1 VQTYT
6 ERGAPARRR
15 FMLCGARAADGAGS
29 SRLNGERRSFGE
41 DARDAPHGREGKGA
55 QAGQGQGASF
65 ASAGQLGSE
74 EERLRRATDSRPSD
88 LQGID
93 DAFAEHPC
101 AVLHGPLLLLL
112 PGTLFVSEHQ
122 VCSLHR
128 AELRIVR
135 GTRHPSDS
143 ASNVPGGSTGSAPA

>member
-1 VQTYT
+1 
-6 ERGAPARRR
+6 
-15 FMLCGARAADGAGS
+15 MLCGARAADGAGS

-41 DARDAPHGREGKGA
+41 DAREAPHGREGKGA

-65 ASAGQLGSE
+65 ASAHDGWTAAGQLGSE

-143 ASNVPGGSTGSAPA
+143 ASNVPGGRTTGSAPA